1 MDNLVLQKIGYGV
14 YIICSKKGDK
24 INGQTAN
31 ALIQVTAEPKRI
43 AMGLNKQNLTHEFIR
58 ESGVFTVSIVAQDA
72 PLKLIGGFGF
82 KSGRDQDKFAGLN
95 YQLAAN
101 GCPYLTD
108 NIVGYLEGKI
118 VGEVDAGTHTV
129 FLGEV
134 TEGKILQEIV
144 PMTYAYYHEVKRG
157 TTPKT
162 APTYV
167 APLK

>member
-1 MDNLVLQKIGYGV
+1 MVLQKIGYGV
-14 YIICSKKGDK
+14 YIICSKKGDR

-31 ALIQVTAEPKRI
+31 ALIQVTAEPQRI
-43 AMGLNKQNLTHEFIR
+43 AMGLNKQNLTCEFIR

-82 KSGRDQDKFAGLN
+82 KSGREQDKFAGLN
-95 YQLAAN
+95 YRLAAN
-101 GCPYLTD
+101 GCPYLVD

-118 VGEVDAGTHTV
+118 VGELDAGTHTV

-134 TEGKILQEIV
+134 TEGKVLQEAV

-157 TTPKT
+157 TTPKS

-167 APLK
+167 AK

>member
-1 MDNLVLQKIGYGV
+1 MDNQVLQKIGYGV
-14 YIICSKKGDK
+14 YIICSKKGDRL
-24 INGQTAN
+24 NGQTAN

-43 AMGLNKQNLTHEFIR
+43 AMGLNRQNLTHEFIR

-72 PLKLIGGFGF
+72 PLNLIGRFGF

-95 YQLAAN
+95 YQLSAN
-101 GCPYLTD
+101 GCPYLVD

-118 VGEVDAGTHTV
+118 VGEIDAGTHTV

-134 TEGKILQEIV
+134 TEGRILQEAV

-157 TTPKT
+157 TTPKS

-167 APLK
+167 EKK

>member
-1 MDNLVLQKIGYGV
+1 MDNMVLQKIGYGV
-14 YIICSKKGDK
+14 YIICSKKGDR

-31 ALIQVTAEPKRI
+31 ALIQVTAEPQRI
-43 AMGLNKQNLTHEFIR
+43 AMGLNKQNLTCEFIR

-82 KSGRDQDKFAGLN
+82 KSGREQDKFAGLN
-95 YQLAAN
+95 YRLAAN
-101 GCPYLTD
+101 GCPYLVD

-118 VGEVDAGTHTV
+118 VGELDAGTHTV

-134 TEGKILQEIV
+134 TEGKVLQEAV

-157 TTPKT
+157 TTPKS

-167 APLK
+167 AK

>member
-1 MDNLVLQKIGYGV
+1 MDNQVLQKIGYGV
-14 YIICSKKGDK
+14 YIICSKKGDRL
-24 INGQTAN
+24 NGQTAN

-43 AMGLNKQNLTHEFIR
+43 AMGLNRQNLTHEFIR

-72 PLKLIGGFGF
+72 PLNLIGRFGF

-95 YQLAAN
+95 YQLAVN
-101 GCPYLTD
+101 GCPYLVD

-118 VGEVDAGTHTV
+118 VGELDAGTHTV

-134 TEGKILQEIV
+134 TEGKILQETV

-157 TTPKT
+157 TTPKS

-167 APLK
+167 EKK

>member
-1 MDNLVLQKIGYGV
+1 MDNVILQKIGYGV
-14 YIICSKKGDK
+14 YIICSKKGDR

-31 ALIQVTAEPKRI
+31 ALIQVTAEPQRI
-43 AMGLNKQNLTHEFIR
+43 AMGLNKQNLTCEFIR

-82 KSGRDQDKFAGLN
+82 KSGREQDKFAGLN
-95 YQLAAN
+95 YRLAAN
-101 GCPYLTD
+101 GCPYLVD

-118 VGEVDAGTHTV
+118 VGELDAGTHTV

-134 TEGKILQEIV
+134 TEGKVLQEAV

-157 TTPKT
+157 TTPKS

-167 APLK
+167 AK